1 MHGLGSV
8 KSCFQ
13 SKNFHLLKPQNH
25 IDSGFSN
32 ISETNIDKKVY
43 IQTSCILNFAL
54 VLLFPIYNNYH
65 RA

>member
-1 MHGLGSV
+1 MGWEA
-8 KSCFQ
+8 
-13 SKNFHLLKPQNH
+13 LKVVSSLKTFSFWNLK
-25 IDSGFSN
+25 ITYDSGFSN